1 MKIGSFNEDS
11 KDRYDMEYIEM
22 KYHQKPNKFYV
33 NKIKNRFMKYSCF
46 VYH

>member
-1 MKIGSFNEDS
+1 MKIRSFNEDS

-22 KYHQKPNKFYV
+22 KYYV